1 MGSGIEGIS
10 IANKGVLFF
19 VVVVFFLV
27 IMESN
32 LHEGDYEDTMKV
44 WHFGMFEIKE

>member
-1 MGSGIEGIS
+1 MGTGTEGIS
-10 IANKGVLFF
+10 IAHKGFF
-19 VVVVFFLV
+19 VCLFVLV

>member
-10 IANKGVLFF
+10 IANKGFVLF
-19 VVVVFFLV
+19 LA

-32 LHEGDYEDTMKV
+32 LHEGDYEDTMKA
-44 WHFGMFEIKE
+44 WHFGKFEIKE